1 MNTVLNTEKF
11 IQKMKELLARAIL
24 VDELNMPINLETNLV
39 NGVGENCLPLSSIDY
54 VDFLVMVETEYDIV
68 YDFDTTI
75 YTIGDLYHYIC
86 NYRAGMNH
94 NE

>member
-1 MNTVLNTEKF
+1 MNTILNTDEF
-11 IQKMKELLARAIL
+11 LQKMKELLARAIS
-24 VDELNMPINLETNLV
+24 VDELNMSIDLETNLV
-39 NGVGENCLPLSSIDY
+39 NGVGKNCLPLSSIDY

-86 NYRAGMNH
+86 NYRVGMNH